1 VVGFD
6 NNIISL
12 ASDPELTTISQPEE
26 ELGWRSMEMLY
37 KVINGEELEEKK
49 IYLSC
54 ELKKRASVRRL

>member
-1 VVGFD
+1 
-6 NNIISL
+6 
-12 ASDPELTTISQPEE
+12 
-26 ELGWRSMEMLY
+26 MLY